1 MTRIINEIDKKIFLE
16 EKCFIPT
23 MGALHKGHL
32 SLVKLG
38 KQSTN
43 GKTIVSIF
51 VNKRQFNDESDYDNY
66 PIDLDKDIE
75 LLRKEEVDYIFI
87 PQENYIY
94 PKDFA
99 ELDGIKSGAKG
110 SLFEGVHR
118 PGHFDG
124 VLTVVNR
131 LFELVNPTSAVFGK
145 KDAQQLYLVKEFFAN
160 GQLSQ
165 FMYQT
170 NPLSEITHKR
180 RVSAL
185 GPGGLTRERAG
196 FEVRDVHPTHY
207 GRICPIETP
216 EGPNIGLINSLSTY
230 SKINKYGFIESPYKK
245 VKDGVVEDKIE
256 YLSAMEETKFTIAQ
270 ANSKIDKNGK
280 FIDDNKT
287 LLNDYISKEELWAC
301 TTCNA
306 CVDSCP
312 IGIDPLSIILDMRR
326 LSLIH
331 I

>member
-43 GKTIVSIF
+43 SKTIVSIF

-87 PQENYIY
+87 PDENYIY
-94 PKDFA
+94 PKDFV
-99 ELDGIKSGAKG
+99 ELDGIKSGEKG
-110 SLFEGVHR
+110 SLFEGAHR

-160 GQLSQ
+160 KSNNLKIIEAEIIRDEYGLAMSSRNRLLSKSGINIARNIFQ
-165 FMYQT
+165 ILKNTKEHFFQNQDIQQAEAFGKKLFNENDIEYDYL
-170 NPLSEITHKR
+170 NFVDPKY
-180 RVSAL
+180 
-185 GPGGLTRERAG
+185 
-196 FEVRDVHPTHY
+196 F
-207 GRICPIETP
+207 ETP
-216 EGPNIGLINSLSTY
+216 
-230 SKINKYGFIESPYKK
+230 
-245 VKDGVVEDKIE
+245 
-256 YLSAMEETKFTIAQ
+256 
-270 ANSKIDKNGK
+270 DKNQEKLLLITAAYVEGIRL
-280 FIDDNKT
+280 IDNMEV
-287 LLNDYISKEELWAC
+287 IQ
-301 TTCNA
+301 
-306 CVDSCP
+306 
-312 IGIDPLSIILDMRR
+312 
-326 LSLIH
+326 
-331 I
+331 

>member
-23 MGALHKGHL
+23 MGALHDGHL

-38 KQSTN
+38 KKSTN

-99 ELDGIKSGAKG
+99 GLDEIKSGEKG
-110 SLFEGVHR
+110 SLFEGAHR

-131 LFELVNPTSAVFGK
+131 LFDLVNPTSVVFGK
-145 KDAQQLYLVKEFFAN
+145 KDAQQLYLVKEFLAN
-160 GQLSQ
+160 KSNNLKIIEAEIIRDEYGLAMSSRNRLLSKSGINIARNIFQ
-165 FMYQT
+165 ILENTKEHFIQ
-170 NPLSEITHKR
+170 NQDIQQSEDFGKKLFDENAIEYDYLNFVDPKY
-180 RVSAL
+180 
-185 GPGGLTRERAG
+185 
-196 FEVRDVHPTHY
+196 F
-207 GRICPIETP
+207 ETP
-216 EGPNIGLINSLSTY
+216 DSNREKLLLITAAYVQGIRLIDN
-230 SKINKYGFIESPYKK
+230 
-245 VKDGVVEDKIE
+245 
-256 YLSAMEETKFTIAQ
+256 MEVIQ
-270 ANSKIDKNGK
+270 
-280 FIDDNKT
+280 
-287 LLNDYISKEELWAC
+287 
-301 TTCNA
+301 
-306 CVDSCP
+306 
-312 IGIDPLSIILDMRR
+312 
-326 LSLIH
+326 
-331 I
+331 

>member
-1 MTRIINEIDKKIFLE
+1 MTRIINKIDKKIFHE

-23 MGALHKGHL
+23 MGALHEGHL

-38 KQSTN
+38 KKSTN

-87 PQENYIY
+87 PQANYIY

-131 LFELVNPTSAVFGK
+131 LFDLVNPTSVVFGK
-145 KDAQQLYLVKEFFAN
+145 KDAQQLYLVKEFLAN
-160 GQLSQ
+160 KSNNLKIIEAEIIRDEYGLAMSSRNRLLSKSGINIARNIFQ
-165 FMYQT
+165 ILKNTKEHFIQ
-170 NPLSEITHKR
+170 NQDIQQSEDFGKKLFDENVIEYDYLNFVDPKY
-180 RVSAL
+180 
-185 GPGGLTRERAG
+185 
-196 FEVRDVHPTHY
+196 F
-207 GRICPIETP
+207 ETP
-216 EGPNIGLINSLSTY
+216 DSNREKLLLITAAYVQGIRLIDN
-230 SKINKYGFIESPYKK
+230 
-245 VKDGVVEDKIE
+245 
-256 YLSAMEETKFTIAQ
+256 MEVIQ
-270 ANSKIDKNGK
+270 
-280 FIDDNKT
+280 
-287 LLNDYISKEELWAC
+287 
-301 TTCNA
+301 
-306 CVDSCP
+306 
-312 IGIDPLSIILDMRR
+312 
-326 LSLIH
+326 
-331 I
+331 

>member
-1 MTRIINEIDKKIFLE
+1 MTRIINEINKKIFLE

-43 GKTIVSIF
+43 DKTIVSIF

-87 PQENYIY
+87 PDENYIY
-94 PKDFA
+94 PKDFV
-99 ELDGIKSGAKG
+99 ELDGIKSGEKG
-110 SLFEGVHR
+110 SLFEGAHR

-160 GQLSQ
+160 KSNNLKIIEAEIIRDEYGLAMSSRNRLLSKSGINIARNIFQ
-165 FMYQT
+165 ILKNTKEHFFQNQDIQQAEAFGKELFNENDIEYDYL
-170 NPLSEITHKR
+170 NFVDPKY
-180 RVSAL
+180 
-185 GPGGLTRERAG
+185 
-196 FEVRDVHPTHY
+196 F
-207 GRICPIETP
+207 ETP
-216 EGPNIGLINSLSTY
+216 
-230 SKINKYGFIESPYKK
+230 
-245 VKDGVVEDKIE
+245 
-256 YLSAMEETKFTIAQ
+256 
-270 ANSKIDKNGK
+270 DKNQEKLLLITAAYVEGIRL
-280 FIDDNKT
+280 IDNMEV
-287 LLNDYISKEELWAC
+287 IQ
-301 TTCNA
+301 
-306 CVDSCP
+306 
-312 IGIDPLSIILDMRR
+312 
-326 LSLIH
+326 
-331 I
+331 

>member
-43 GKTIVSIF
+43 SKTIVSIF

-87 PQENYIY
+87 PDENYIY
-94 PKDFA
+94 PKDFVD
-99 ELDGIKSGAKG
+99 LDGIKSGEKG
-110 SLFEGVHR
+110 SLFEGAHR

-131 LFELVNPTSAVFGK
+131 LFELVNPKLAVFGK

-160 GQLSQ
+160 KSNNLKIIEAEIIRDEYGLAMSSRNRLLSKSGINIARNIFQ
-165 FMYQT
+165 ILQNTKEHFFQNQDIQQAEAFGKELFNENDIEYDYL
-170 NPLSEITHKR
+170 NFVDPKY
-180 RVSAL
+180 
-185 GPGGLTRERAG
+185 
-196 FEVRDVHPTHY
+196 F
-207 GRICPIETP
+207 ETP
-216 EGPNIGLINSLSTY
+216 
-230 SKINKYGFIESPYKK
+230 
-245 VKDGVVEDKIE
+245 
-256 YLSAMEETKFTIAQ
+256 
-270 ANSKIDKNGK
+270 DKNQEKLLLITAAYVEGIRL
-280 FIDDNKT
+280 IDNMEVIQWGT
-287 LLNDYISKEELWAC
+287 
-301 TTCNA
+301 
-306 CVDSCP
+306 
-312 IGIDPLSIILDMRR
+312 
-326 LSLIH
+326 
-331 I
+331 

>member
-38 KQSTN
+38 KKSTN

-75 LLRKEEVDYIFI
+75 LLRKEEVDYIFV
-87 PQENYIY
+87 PDENYIY
-94 PKDFA
+94 PKDFV
-99 ELDGIKSGAKG
+99 ELDGIKSGEKG
-110 SLFEGVHR
+110 SLFEGAHR

-160 GQLSQ
+160 KSNNLKIIEAEIIRDEYGLAMSSRNRLLSKSGINIARNIFQ
-165 FMYQT
+165 ILKNTKEHFFQNQDIQQAEAFGKELFNENDIEYDYL
-170 NPLSEITHKR
+170 NFVDPKY
-180 RVSAL
+180 
-185 GPGGLTRERAG
+185 
-196 FEVRDVHPTHY
+196 F
-207 GRICPIETP
+207 ETP
-216 EGPNIGLINSLSTY
+216 
-230 SKINKYGFIESPYKK
+230 
-245 VKDGVVEDKIE
+245 
-256 YLSAMEETKFTIAQ
+256 
-270 ANSKIDKNGK
+270 DKNQEKLLLITAAYVEGIRL
-280 FIDDNKT
+280 IDNM
-287 LLNDYISKEELWAC
+287 ELIQWG
-301 TTCNA
+301 T
-306 CVDSCP
+306 
-312 IGIDPLSIILDMRR
+312 
-326 LSLIH
+326 
-331 I
+331 

>member
-38 KQSTN
+38 KKSTN

-87 PQENYIY
+87 PNENYIY

-99 ELDGIKSGAKG
+99 EPDGIESGEKG
-110 SLFEGVHR
+110 NVFEGAHR

-131 LFELVNPTSAVFGK
+131 LFDLVNPTSAVFGK

-160 GQLSQ
+160 KSNNLKIIEAEIIRDEYGLAMSSRNRLLSKSGINIARNIFQ
-165 FMYQT
+165 ILKNTKEHFFQNQDIQQAEAFGKELFNENDIEYDYL
-170 NPLSEITHKR
+170 NFVDPKY
-180 RVSAL
+180 
-185 GPGGLTRERAG
+185 
-196 FEVRDVHPTHY
+196 F
-207 GRICPIETP
+207 ETP
-216 EGPNIGLINSLSTY
+216 NKNQEKLLLITAAYVEGIRLIDN
-230 SKINKYGFIESPYKK
+230 
-245 VKDGVVEDKIE
+245 
-256 YLSAMEETKFTIAQ
+256 MEVIQ
-270 ANSKIDKNGK
+270 
-280 FIDDNKT
+280 
-287 LLNDYISKEELWAC
+287 
-301 TTCNA
+301 
-306 CVDSCP
+306 
-312 IGIDPLSIILDMRR
+312 
-326 LSLIH
+326 
-331 I
+331 

>member
-38 KQSTN
+38 KKSTN

-87 PQENYIY
+87 PNENYIY

-99 ELDGIKSGAKG
+99 EPDGIESGEKG
-110 SLFEGVHR
+110 NLFEGAHR

-131 LFELVNPTSAVFGK
+131 LFDLVNPTSAVFGK
-145 KDAQQLYLVKEFFAN
+145 KDAQQLYLVKKFFAN
-160 GQLSQ
+160 KSNNLKIIEAEIIRDEYGLAMSSRNRLLSKSGINIARNIFQ
-165 FMYQT
+165 ILKNTKEHFFQNQDIQQAEAFGKELFNENDIEYDYL
-170 NPLSEITHKR
+170 NFVDPKY
-180 RVSAL
+180 
-185 GPGGLTRERAG
+185 
-196 FEVRDVHPTHY
+196 F
-207 GRICPIETP
+207 ETP
-216 EGPNIGLINSLSTY
+216 
-230 SKINKYGFIESPYKK
+230 
-245 VKDGVVEDKIE
+245 
-256 YLSAMEETKFTIAQ
+256 
-270 ANSKIDKNGK
+270 DKNQEKLLLITAAYVEGIRL
-280 FIDDNKT
+280 IDNMEV
-287 LLNDYISKEELWAC
+287 IQ
-301 TTCNA
+301 
-306 CVDSCP
+306 
-312 IGIDPLSIILDMRR
+312 
-326 LSLIH
+326 
-331 I
+331 

>member
-38 KQSTN
+38 KKSTN

-87 PQENYIY
+87 PDENYIY

-99 ELDGIKSGAKG
+99 EPDGIESGEKG
-110 SLFEGVHR
+110 NVFEGAHR

-131 LFELVNPTSAVFGK
+131 LFDLVNPTSAVFGK
-145 KDAQQLYLVKEFFAN
+145 KDAQQLYLVKKFFAN
-160 GQLSQ
+160 KRNNLKIIEAEIIRDEYGLAMSSRNRLLSKSGINIARNISQ
-165 FMYQT
+165 ILKKTKEHFIQ
-170 NPLSEITHKR
+170 NQDIQQ
-180 RVSAL
+180 A
-185 GPGGLTRERAG
+185 
-196 FEVRDVHPTHY
+196 EVF
-207 GRICPIETP
+207 GKELFN
-216 EGPNIGLINSLSTY
+216 ENA
-230 SKINKYGFIESPYKK
+230 
-245 VKDGVVEDKIE
+245 IE
-256 YLSAMEETKFTIAQ
+256 YDYLNFVDPKYFEIP
-270 ANSKIDKNGK
+270 DKNQEKLLLITAAYIEGIRL
-280 FIDDNKT
+280 IDNMEV
-287 LLNDYISKEELWAC
+287 IQ
-301 TTCNA
+301 
-306 CVDSCP
+306 
-312 IGIDPLSIILDMRR
+312 
-326 LSLIH
+326 
-331 I
+331 

>member
-1 MTRIINEIDKKIFLE
+1 MTRIINKIDNKIFLE

-43 GKTIVSIF
+43 SKTIVSIF

-87 PQENYIY
+87 PDENYIY

-99 ELDGIKSGAKG
+99 ELDGIKSGEKG
-110 SLFEGVHR
+110 SLFEGAHR

-160 GQLSQ
+160 KSNNLKIIEAEIIRDEYGLAMSSRNRLLSKSGINIARNIFQ
-165 FMYQT
+165 ILKNTKEHFFQNQDIQQAEAFGKKLFNENDIEYDYL
-170 NPLSEITHKR
+170 NFVDPKY
-180 RVSAL
+180 
-185 GPGGLTRERAG
+185 
-196 FEVRDVHPTHY
+196 F
-207 GRICPIETP
+207 ETP
-216 EGPNIGLINSLSTY
+216 
-230 SKINKYGFIESPYKK
+230 
-245 VKDGVVEDKIE
+245 
-256 YLSAMEETKFTIAQ
+256 
-270 ANSKIDKNGK
+270 DKNQEKLLLITAAYVEGIRL
-280 FIDDNKT
+280 IDNMEV
-287 LLNDYISKEELWAC
+287 IQ
-301 TTCNA
+301 
-306 CVDSCP
+306 
-312 IGIDPLSIILDMRR
+312 
-326 LSLIH
+326 
-331 I
+331 

>member
-23 MGALHKGHL
+23 MGALHEGHL

-38 KQSTN
+38 KKSTN

-99 ELDGIKSGAKG
+99 ELDETKSGEKG
-110 SLFEGVHR
+110 SLFEGAHR

-131 LFELVNPTSAVFGK
+131 LFDLVNPTSVVFGK
-145 KDAQQLYLVKEFFAN
+145 KDAQQLYLVKEFLAN
-160 GQLSQ
+160 KSNNLKIIEAEIIRDEYGLAMSSRNRLLSKSGINIARNIFQ
-165 FMYQT
+165 ILENTKEHFIQ
-170 NPLSEITHKR
+170 NQDIQQSEDFGKKLFDENAIEYDYLNFVDPKY
-180 RVSAL
+180 
-185 GPGGLTRERAG
+185 
-196 FEVRDVHPTHY
+196 F
-207 GRICPIETP
+207 ETP
-216 EGPNIGLINSLSTY
+216 DSNREKLLLITAAYVQGIRLIDN
-230 SKINKYGFIESPYKK
+230 
-245 VKDGVVEDKIE
+245 
-256 YLSAMEETKFTIAQ
+256 MEVIQ
-270 ANSKIDKNGK
+270 
-280 FIDDNKT
+280 
-287 LLNDYISKEELWAC
+287 
-301 TTCNA
+301 
-306 CVDSCP
+306 
-312 IGIDPLSIILDMRR
+312 
-326 LSLIH
+326 
-331 I
+331 

>member
-38 KQSTN
+38 KKSTN

-99 ELDGIKSGAKG
+99 GLDEIKSGEKG
-110 SLFEGVHR
+110 SLFEGAHR

-131 LFELVNPTSAVFGK
+131 LFDLVNPTSVVFGK
-145 KDAQQLYLVKEFFAN
+145 KDAQQLYLVKEFLAN
-160 GQLSQ
+160 KSNNLKIIEAEIIRDEYGLAMSSRNRLLSKSGINIARNIFQ
-165 FMYQT
+165 ILENTKEHFIQ
-170 NPLSEITHKR
+170 NQDIQQSEDFGKKLFDENAIEYDYLNFVDPKY
-180 RVSAL
+180 
-185 GPGGLTRERAG
+185 
-196 FEVRDVHPTHY
+196 F
-207 GRICPIETP
+207 ETP
-216 EGPNIGLINSLSTY
+216 DSNREKLLLITAAYVQGIRLIDN
-230 SKINKYGFIESPYKK
+230 
-245 VKDGVVEDKIE
+245 
-256 YLSAMEETKFTIAQ
+256 MEVIQ
-270 ANSKIDKNGK
+270 WRI
-280 FIDDNKT
+280 
-287 LLNDYISKEELWAC
+287 
-301 TTCNA
+301 
-306 CVDSCP
+306 
-312 IGIDPLSIILDMRR
+312 
-326 LSLIH
+326 
-331 I
+331 

>member
-1 MTRIINEIDKKIFLE
+1 MTRIINEIDKRIFLE

-23 MGALHKGHL
+23 MGALHDGHL

-38 KQSTN
+38 KKSTN

-131 LFELVNPTSAVFGK
+131 LIDLVNPTSVVFGK
-145 KDAQQLYLVKEFFAN
+145 KDAQQLYLVKEFLAN
-160 GQLSQ
+160 KSNNLKIIE
-165 FMYQT
+165 
-170 NPLSEITHKR
+170 SEIIR
-180 RVSAL
+180 DEY
-185 GPGGLTRERAG
+185 GLAMSSRNRLLSKSGINIARNIFQILKNTKEHFFQNQDIQQAEAFG
-196 FEVRDVHPTHY
+196 KELFNENDIEYDYLNFVDPKY
-207 GRICPIETP
+207 FETP
-216 EGPNIGLINSLSTY
+216 
-230 SKINKYGFIESPYKK
+230 
-245 VKDGVVEDKIE
+245 
-256 YLSAMEETKFTIAQ
+256 
-270 ANSKIDKNGK
+270 DKNQEKLLLITAAYVEGIRL
-280 FIDDNKT
+280 IDNMEVIQWGT
-287 LLNDYISKEELWAC
+287 
-301 TTCNA
+301 
-306 CVDSCP
+306 
-312 IGIDPLSIILDMRR
+312 
-326 LSLIH
+326 
-331 I
+331 